1 MNKSDSP
8 EMNKEKD
15 FIVKK
20 RDAETKKKKNTLKKK
35 RDAAKKSEVVA
46 KKRKLVGGPRQI
58 QPSRLDETWRD
69 RRREMT
75 REKRCVECGYRVKSL
90 LIHYSPGNFRL
101 MKCENCNE
109 VADEYIKC
117 ELMIIFMDLIL
128 HKTKAYR
135 QCVYSRNCLR
145 SASVVEVGLALSSSR
160 YLYPFLILYRP
171 DIYSTL
177 VLVNVLSANF
187 AFVVS
192 FALIASKITSIS
204 ASRIEILLGIFISS
218 YIKIFLIAMP
228 VWEFPVS
235 VIFIV
240 DMLVLTSNAVALKV
254 MTESTT
260 SRCLA
265 IAACFMAHCHTRL
278 SSWRIKSLGQ
288 GP

>member
-1 MNKSDSP
+1 M
-8 EMNKEKD
+8 
-15 FIVKK
+15 
-20 RDAETKKKKNTLKKK
+20 A
-35 RDAAKKSEVVA
+35 
-46 KKRKLVGGPRQI
+46 
-58 QPSRLDETWRD
+58 
-69 RRREMT
+69 

-109 VADEYIKC
+109 VADEYIEC
-117 ELMIIFMDLIL
+117 ELMNLS
-128 HKTKAYR
+128 T
-135 QCVYSRNCLR
+135 LR
-145 SASVVEVGLALSSSR
+145 GFHNLAASVVEIGLALSSSR
-160 YLYPFLILYRP
+160 YLSLLLRRTSDDSSVPMSFVLASLE
-171 DIYSTL
+171 

-192 FALIASKITSIS
+192 FALAAKITSICD
-204 ASRIEILLGIFISS
+204 SRRKEILLGIFISS

-240 DMLVLTSNAVALKV
+240 DLLVLTSNAVALKV

-265 IAACFMAHCHTRL
+265 ACFMAHSIKFL
-278 SSWRIKSLGQ
+278 ADRISGSRSLKHLGSVMHL
-288 GP
+288 PFLFRNL